1 MVFEKASV
9 PVPSLGAE
17 RMALLMAKRVVL
29 EPPDETSDLIV
40 LEIKDID
47 DERVLNLVSQPQ
59 PLLLVMGRP
68 ERPRGVLSI
77 TNGLVNWMEAGE
89 IAILVAEEF
98 GVPLRRIYMGTHYT
112 RGQVEWFREKARE
125 HGIRA
130 QIIEMRSANLA
141 KIAELSRGYDFLVIG
156 KGRVVL
162 GREALAPLV
171 RRLIALLRM
180 NTLLVG
186 SLIFPKALI
195 DMLLEPEEMLMHY
208 CRVEAYVR
216 EAVEEA
222 DLIITEKRAI
232 IHPSPPARVDLA
244 EPIVIPK
251 GEVKGCFL
259 EEGWIRLEWRE
270 PVKLRPKE
278 EPPETLLQVLRLLFR

>member
-17 RMALLMAKRVVL
+17 RMALLLAKRVVL
-29 EPPDETSDLIV
+29 EPPDETTDLIV
-40 LEIKDID
+40 LETKNID
-47 DERVLNLVSQPQ
+47 DERVHNLVSLPQ

-68 ERPRGVLSI
+68 ERPKGVISI

-89 IAILVAEEF
+89 VAILVAEEF

-112 RGQVEWFREKARE
+112 KGQVEWFREKARE

-130 QIIEMRSANLA
+130 QVIEMRSGNLA
-141 KIAELSRGYDFLVIG
+141 TIAELSRGYDFLVIG

-171 RRLIALLRM
+171 RRLIVMLRM

-195 DMLLEPEEMLMHY
+195 DMLLEPDEMLMHY
-208 CRVEAYVR
+208 CRVEAFFR

-222 DLIITEKRAI
+222 DLIITERRAI
-232 IHPSPPARVDLA
+232 IHPSPPARVELA
-244 EPIVIPK
+244 SPIVIPK
-251 GEVKGCFL
+251 GEVKSCNL
-259 EEGWIRLEWRE
+259 EDGWIRIEWKE
-270 PVKLRPKE
+270 PVKVRPRD
-278 EPPETLLQVLRLLFR
+278 EPPEALLHALRLLFR